1 MAEQIVWPVAILFYL
16 LFIAGLVYFAVRPA
30 LDVGGWRRALLLGA
44 AFGFLTY
51 MTYDLTN
58 LATLQDWPATLTAVD
73 IAWGTLLGATVATA
87 SYGIGRRIF
96 DR

>member
-1 MAEQIVWPVAILFYL
+1 
-16 LFIAGLVYFAVRPA
+16 
-30 LDVGGWRRALLLGA
+30 
-44 AFGFLTY
+44 